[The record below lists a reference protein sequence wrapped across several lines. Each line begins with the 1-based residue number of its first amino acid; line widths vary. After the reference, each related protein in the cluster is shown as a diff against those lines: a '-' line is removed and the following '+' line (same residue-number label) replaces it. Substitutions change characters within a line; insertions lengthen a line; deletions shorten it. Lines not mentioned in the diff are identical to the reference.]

1 MILKM
6 VIDISMLSL
15 CKFSVNITINIKLW
29 ELLLKKKKKI
39 EHLEQKDLTNYKWFS
54 SKGRR
59 KKVVV
64 LGDGGWWGGGFFTF
78 ESFIYLFY
86 LMIMIEAAFM
96 PKSWQNITFMDYLN
110 FIKVWINELI
120 ANRNK

>member
-15 CKFSVNITINIKLW
+15 CKFSVNITKNIKLW

-64 LGDGGWWGGGFFTF
+64 LGDGGWWGGGLFHFRI
-78 ESFIYLFY
+78 IYLFI
-86 LMIMIEAAFM
+86 LFNDHDRGCFHAKIMAKYYFHELPEFHE
-96 PKSWQNITFMDYLN
+96 SLN
-110 FIKVWINELI
+110 
-120 ANRNK
+120 